1 MPSNSVILS
10 LAKVLVAEAW
20 ADGVIKNEE
29 INCLKDL
36 LFHLPGMTAEDWAV
50 IDIYVESPVE
60 QAERER
66 LVEELQIR
74 LTSSNEKAQVLQALD
89 QMAQADGEVSAA
101 EQAIVNEIKAE
112 IEAAKFGISGR
123 WKHFTKG
130 SVQRRSQV
138 LLDAPNRELYLDDF
152 VKNKIYYD
160 VSRQLALENVK
171 AEIPDDDL
179 RKLSLAGGLMARVAY
194 VDNQVIDAESQ
205 SMVQA
210 LEHWGVSPAEAALV
224 AEVAVS
230 EISKGL
236 DYYRLTRQFFE
247 STTEDERLRFLDVL
261 FAIAASDG
269 RASNEEMEEIR
280 TVANGLLLTHQQFIN
295 AKLKIPR
302 EQRAN

>member
-1 MPSNSVILS
+1 
-10 LAKVLVAEAW
+10 
-20 ADGVIKNEE
+20 
-29 INCLKDL
+29 
-36 LFHLPGMTAEDWAV
+36 
-50 IDIYVESPVE
+50 
-60 QAERER
+60 
-66 LVEELQIR
+66 
-74 LTSSNEKAQVLQALD
+74 
-89 QMAQADGEVSAA
+89 MAQADGEVSAA
-101 EQAIVNEIKAE
+101 EQTIINEIKAE
-112 IEAAKFGISGR
+112 VEATKFGISGR

-160 VSRQLALENVK
+160 VSRQLAMENVK
-171 AEIPDDDL
+171 PDIPDDDL

-205 SMVQA
+205 AMVQA
-210 LEHWGVSPAEAALV
+210 LEQWGISQFEAALV